1 VTDAPSGSDG
11 SAAIAVG
18 PVRVAIVQQ
27 PPVFLDRVAT
37 VEKAAALVADAS
49 DQGAGLVIL
58 PESFVPGYPEYIW
71 RLSPGGDY
79 DASRALHARL
89 IAQAVDLATDDLR
102 PLRDAAARTGTTV
115 VVGVTE
121 RDGAFSRATLYNTLV
136 VIGPDGSILN
146 RHRKL
151 VPTNPERMVWAPG
164 DATGLR
170 VVETPFGRL
179 GGLVCWESYMPLARF
194 ALYAQGVQVY
204 VAPTWDEGDTWIA
217 TMRHIAAEGRCWVL
231 GAGSVLRASDMP
243 ADLPARESLYPDQ
256 DEWLNPGDSVIV
268 APGGQLVAGP
278 LHEECGTLWADVD
291 PAAADAAHYTLDT
304 AGHYARPDVFRLE
317 VDRRPRPQVAFA
329 DAGDG
334 V

>member
-1 VTDAPSGSDG
+1 MPERSFV
-11 SAAIAVG
+11 

-27 PPVFLDRVAT
+27 PPVFLDRSAT
-37 VEKAAALVADAS
+37 LARAAALVAESAA
-49 DQGAGLVIL
+49 QGAGLVVL
-58 PESFVPGYPEYIW
+58 PESFDPGYPDYIW
-71 RLSPGGDY
+71 RLSPGDDY
-79 DASRALHARL
+79 DLSRELHGRL
-89 IAQAVDLATDDLR
+89 VAQAVDLAADDLL
-102 PLRDAAARTGTTV
+102 PLREAASAAAVAV

-136 VIGPDGSILN
+136 VIGADGAILN

-204 VAPTWDEGDTWIA
+204 VAPTWDEGDTWLA

-231 GAGSVLRASDMP
+231 GAGSALRAADMP
-243 ADLPARESLYPDQ
+243 LDLPERDRLYPDP
-256 DEWLNPGDSVIV
+256 DEWVNPGDSVVV
-268 APGGQLVAGP
+268 APGGRVVAGP
-278 LHEECGTLWADVD
+278 LHAEYGVVWADVD
-291 PAAADAAHYTLDT
+291 AALADAAHYTLDA
-304 AGHYARPDVFRLE
+304 AGHYARPDVFRLD
-317 VDRRPRPQVAFA
+317 VDRRPRPQVGFS
-329 DAGDG
+329 DG
-334 V
+334 SSEA

>member
-1 VTDAPSGSDG
+1 MPERSFV
-11 SAAIAVG
+11 

-27 PPVFLDRVAT
+27 PPVFLDRPAT
-37 VEKAAALVADAS
+37 LERAAALVAESAS
-49 DQGAGLVIL
+49 QGAGLVVL
-58 PESFVPGYPEYIW
+58 PESFVPGYPDYIW
-71 RLSPGGDY
+71 RLSPGDDY
-79 DASRALHARL
+79 DLSRELHGRL
-89 IAQAVDLATDDLR
+89 VAQAVDLAADDLL
-102 PLRDAAARTGTTV
+102 PLREAASAAAVAV

-136 VIGPDGSILN
+136 VIGADGAILN

-204 VAPTWDEGDTWIA
+204 VAPTWDEGDTWLA

-231 GAGSVLRASDMP
+231 GAGSALRAADMP
-243 ADLPARESLYPDQ
+243 LDLPERDRLYPDP
-256 DEWLNPGDSVIV
+256 DEWVNPGDSVVV
-268 APGGQLVAGP
+268 APGGRVVAGP
-278 LHEECGTLWADVD
+278 LHAEYGVVWADVD
-291 PAAADAAHYTLDT
+291 AALADAAHYTLDA
-304 AGHYARPDVFRLE
+304 AGHYARPDVFRLD
-317 VDRRPRPQVAFA
+317 VDRRPRPQVGFS
-329 DAGDG
+329 DG
-334 V
+334 SSEA